1 MYSSFYTTSK
11 LWISLSLVFYSFAV
25 ESQDSS
31 ISERLGK
38 LERTLSTAGL
48 LDLVEQLEELQQEVR
63 VQRGEIE
70 NLQFQV
76 KKIQSKEDFS
86 VTPATEKLSSKPS
99 NELATLSSV
108 DDSDSSQNASALP
121 LKSNSIDSETQSI
134 AVINGEELYRAAFGL
149 LKAGKYLEAIEGFN
163 DYLSKNPAGDF
174 SDNSQYWLGEAYYVL
189 QDYSEA
195 IQQYKRLI
203 QQFPDSKK
211 SSHAMLKIGYC
222 HEKLGS
228 KAKAVETLSELQEL
242 FPNSAAARLGR
253 AKMEKL
259 RSN

>member
-1 MYSSFYTTSK
+1 MYSSFLRTNK
-11 LWISLSLVFYSFAV
+11 LWISFLLVFYSFTV
-25 ESQDSS
+25 ESQELS
-31 ISERLGK
+31 ISDRLER

-48 LDLVEQLEELQQEVR
+48 IDLVEQIEELQQEVR

-70 NLQFQV
+70 NLQFQIN
-76 KKIQSKEDFS
+76 KFQSNEGFS
-86 VTPATEKLSSKPS
+86 VTAAPKELLSGPK
-99 NELATLSSV
+99 NEPVIISSV
-108 DDSDSSQNASALP
+108 DDSESPTNPAALALESNIADSQP
-121 LKSNSIDSETQSI
+121 QSV
-134 AVINGEELYRAAFGL
+134 AVINGEQLYRAAFSL

-203 QQFPDSKK
+203 QQFPNSKK

-228 KAKAVETLSELQEL
+228 EAKALETLSKLQEL

-253 AKMEKL
+253 AKIEKL

>member
-1 MYSSFYTTSK
+1 MRSNFFRTSR
-11 LWISLSLVFYSFAV
+11 LCISLILVFYSFSSQSQ
-25 ESQDSS
+25 ESSVSDRLDS
-31 ISERLGK
+31 

-48 LDLVEQLEELQQEVR
+48 IDLVEQIEELQQEVR
-63 VQRGEIE
+63 AQRGEIE
-70 NLQFQV
+70 NLQFQI
-76 KKIQSKEDFS
+76 KKIKSKEGFS
-86 VTPATEKLSSKPS
+86 IADSPQELSIEPTNDPITVSLV
-99 NELATLSSV
+99 E
-108 DDSDSSQNASALP
+108 DSESLQNASPKP
-121 LKSNSIDSETQSI
+121 LESNNIDSQTQPI
-134 AVINGEELYRAAFGL
+134 AVINGEQLYRSAFGL
-149 LKAGKYLEAIEGFN
+149 LKAGKYLEAIEGFK

-195 IQQYKRLI
+195 IQQYGILI

-222 HEKLGS
+222 YENLGNKT
-228 KAKAVETLSELQEL
+228 KALETLSELQKL

-253 AKMEKL
+253 AKSEKL

>member
-1 MYSSFYTTSK
+1 MYNRFFRAPK
-11 LWISLSLVFYSFAV
+11 IWISFFLVFYSFAV
-25 ESQDSS
+25 ESQESS
-31 ISERLGK
+31 ISDRLDR

-48 LDLVEQLEELQQEVR
+48 IDLVEQIEELQQEVR
-63 VQRGEIE
+63 VQRGELE
-70 NLQFQV
+70 NLQFQI
-76 KKIQSKEDFS
+76 KKIQSEEDS
-86 VTPATEKLSSKPS
+86 STAASSEELLSKLPDGP
-99 NELATLSSV
+99 ETVSSV
-108 DDSDSSQNASALP
+108 EDSDS
-121 LKSNSIDSETQSI
+121 LKNTSSLSLESNIIDSEPQPT
-134 AVINGEELYRAAFGL
+134 AVISGENLYREAFGL

-163 DYLSKNPAGDF
+163 DYLLKNPEGDF

-195 IQQYKRLI
+195 IQQYRRLI

-228 KAKAVETLSELQEL
+228 VTNALDALSELQEL

>member
-1 MYSSFYTTSK
+1 MEAASQERLSSK
-11 LWISLSLVFYSFAV
+11 LTDEPTTVMSVDKPDSLQNTSSLSL
-25 ESQDSS
+25 E
-31 ISERLGK
+31 
-38 LERTLSTAGL
+38 
-48 LDLVEQLEELQQEVR
+48 
-63 VQRGEIE
+63 
-70 NLQFQV
+70 
-76 KKIQSKEDFS
+76 
-86 VTPATEKLSSKPS
+86 
-99 NELATLSSV
+99 
-108 DDSDSSQNASALP
+108 
-121 LKSNSIDSETQSI
+121 SNSIDSEPQPT
-134 AVINGEELYRAAFGL
+134 AVINGEQLYRVAFGL

-163 DYLSKNPAGDF
+163 DYLSKNPAGNF

-228 KAKAVETLSELQEL
+228 EAKAVETLSELQEL

>member
-1 MYSSFYTTSK
+1 MCDRFFRTSK
-11 LWISLSLVFYSFAV
+11 VWISFFFVIYSLAI
-25 ESQDSS
+25 QAQGPS
-31 ISERLGK
+31 ISDRLDK

-48 LDLVEQLEELQQEVR
+48 IDLVEQIEELQKEVR
-63 VQRGEIE
+63 VLRGELE
-70 NLQFQV
+70 NLQFQMN
-76 KKIQSKEDFS
+76 KIQNNKDSLEAAS
-86 VTPATEKLSSKPS
+86 QERLSSKLTDEP
-99 NELATLSSV
+99 TTVMSV
-108 DDSDSSQNASALP
+108 DKPDSLQNTSSLSLE
-121 LKSNSIDSETQSI
+121 SNSIDSEPQPT
-134 AVINGEELYRAAFGL
+134 AVINGEQLYRVAFGL

-163 DYLSKNPAGDF
+163 DYLSKNPEAEF

-189 QDYSEA
+189 QDYEEA

-228 KAKAVETLSELQEL
+228 EAKAVETLSELQEL